1 MYQVYMNVLYN
12 IRAIYFMC
20 VNMYL
25 GTLGCTFVHVPAH
38 VYWYVAHAHLVAWLF
53 LVFKIRGVHTHVY
66 MYLLGTFGLSQKLFS
81 ESAIETVL
89 RLVRGARLPRYFTFH
104 LNVDDLQFVRF
115 HVTNSGWSFQEVD
128 TMSML
133 WRFC

>member
-1 MYQVYMNVLYN
+1 MNVLYN

-25 GTLGCTFVHVPAH
+25 GTLGCTFVYMYLHT
-38 VYWYVAHAHLVAWLF
+38 YWYVAHAHLVAWLF
-53 LVFKIRGVHTHVY
+53 LVFKIRGVHTHVCTV
-66 MYLLGTFGLSQKLFS
+66 YLLGTFGLSQKLFS

-115 HVTNSGWSFQEVD
+115 HVTNSGWSFQEP
-128 TMSML
+128 
-133 WRFC
+133 W

>member
-1 MYQVYMNVLYN
+1 MYN

-38 VYWYVAHAHLVAWLF
+38 VLVCSTCTPGCLVVSRFQNTWSTHTRVYV
-53 LVFKIRGVHTHVY
+53 
-66 MYLLGTFGLSQKLFS
+66 YLLGTFGLSQKLFS

-104 LNVDDLQFVRF
+104 LNVDDLLFVRF

-128 TMSML
+128 TMSLL